1 MRSWSV
7 WIFLLVVLSTDAT
20 QQNMLLLDNFVHSDL
35 HPGNIMVKF
44 AKPQSTALLLKNA
57 WEALWKSK
65 LAKVDDELSQA
76 GSMVLDPATENIVD
90 ELRAVRRDPRA
101 WRLALQKI
109 HEEGY
114 LPEVIFIDAGLVT
127 TLDETDRRN
136 FLDLF
141 RAIAEF
147 DGYHAGELMVE
158 RCRTPELAID
168 KQTFAL
174 KMQHIVLQVKRKTF
188 SLGQIRISDIL
199 HSVLQAVREH
209 HVKME
214 ANFVNTVI
222 SVLLLEGIG
231 RQLDPGLDLFK
242 SALPILRQLG
252 RQMGTQENIKQMDKR
267 NLGAFLKVSKL
278 R

>member
-1 MRSWSV
+1 
-7 WIFLLVVLSTDAT
+7 
-20 QQNMLLLDNFVHSDL
+20 MLLLDNFVHSDL

-76 GSMVLDPATENIVD
+76 GSTALDPATENIVD
-90 ELRAVRRDPRA
+90 ELRAVRKDPRA
-101 WRLALQKI
+101 WRSALQKI

-114 LPEVIFIDAGLVT
+114 LPEIIFIDAGLVT

-267 NLGAFLKVSKL
+267 NIGAFLKVSK

>member
-1 MRSWSV
+1 M
-7 WIFLLVVLSTDAT
+7 
-20 QQNMLLLDNFVHSDL
+20 
-35 HPGNIMVKF
+35 
-44 AKPQSTALLLKNA
+44 
-57 WEALWKSK
+57 
-65 LAKVDDELSQA
+65 DELSHA
-76 GSMVLDPATENIVD
+76 GSLHIDPTAETIVD
-90 ELRAVRRDPRA
+90 ELRAVQRDPPR
-101 WRLALQKI
+101 WRSDLHKI

-114 LPEVIFIDAGLVT
+114 LPEIIFIDAGLVT
-127 TLDETDRRN
+127 TLDEADRRN

-141 RAIAEF
+141 RAIAQF

-168 KQTFAL
+168 KETFAL

-199 HSVLQAVREH
+199 HSVLKAVREH

-214 ANFVNTVI
+214 ADFVNTVI

-267 NLGAFLKVSKL
+267 HLGTFLKVSL
-278 R
+278 LSRGNDTGI